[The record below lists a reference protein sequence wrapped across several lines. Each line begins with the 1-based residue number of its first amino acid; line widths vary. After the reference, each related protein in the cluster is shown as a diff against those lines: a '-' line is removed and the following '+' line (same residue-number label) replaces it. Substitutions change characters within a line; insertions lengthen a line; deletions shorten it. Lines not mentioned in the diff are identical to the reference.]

1 MQARNKKDA
10 SDPMKPQ
17 ISRTESQAAELAP
30 ERGRLNSLK
39 VILVLST
46 IMALQMTSFVM
57 IVPLFAR
64 RFNEFGTGVAALGL
78 SAMAY
83 ALVSTVTAPFMGA
96 LADRFGRRPLVL
108 GSLAGYVAAFCGYLL
123 APTAGVLI
131 VLRGITGAFTAALI
145 PAVTGLASD
154 LAPDDRRAQ
163 WIGFV
168 NGGASF
174 GWIAGPIAGGM
185 IYDRWGYSA
194 ALIVS
199 IVIAG
204 VTFLVALLAVPES
217 RLVNE
222 RTSPAAARHP
232 SRGWRKSLQ
241 GSLANLRSS
250 LPNSMP
256 TFFALLFICF
266 AVLFAWAFMEPEFM
280 FYAYNDLDWSSSM
293 LGLVMSTFGVAMMLG
308 EFGFGRLSDRVGRK
322 PIILIGLVL
331 FSAQFL
337 GLAFFSNYLL
347 IAATFTI
354 AGLGNALFDPAL
366 TASILDIS
374 PAEHR
379 ARMLGIK
386 YTAGS
391 IGNILGPA
399 LVVLVTSSVSEN
411 GIFLMA
417 FGVVLLAILVGLT
430 IKIDVQPSESEA
442 EQAVVS
448 MESSISHKSLF
459 SGDT

>member
-1 MQARNKKDA
+1 
-10 SDPMKPQ
+10 MKPPGTPTQ
-17 ISRTESQAAELAP
+17 SQAAESAP
-30 ERGRLNSLK
+30 ERGRLSSLK
-39 VILVLST
+39 VIFVLST
-46 IMALQMTSFVM
+46 ILALQMTSFVM

-64 RFNEFGTGVAALGL
+64 RFDEFGTGVAALGL

-83 ALVSTVTAPFMGA
+83 ALTSTLAAPFMGA

-123 APTAGVLI
+123 APTAGILI

-145 PAVTGLASD
+145 PAITGLASD

-163 WIGFV
+163 WIGIV

-174 GWIAGPIAGGM
+174 GWVAGPIAGGM
-185 IYDRWGYSA
+185 IYDRWGYST

-199 IVIAG
+199 IVMAG
-204 VTFLVALLAVPES
+204 GTFLVALLAVPES
-217 RLVNE
+217 RPTTV
-222 RTSPAAARHP
+222 RTSPAGARRLT
-232 SRGWRKSLQ
+232 RGWRMNLQDSLT
-241 GSLANLRSS
+241 NLRST
-250 LPNSMP
+250 LPNSLP
-256 TFFALLFICF
+256 TFFGLLFICF

-293 LGLVMSTFGVAMMLG
+293 LGLVMSTFGVAMMVG
-308 EFGFGRLSDRVGRK
+308 EFGMGRLSDRVGRK
-322 PIILIGLVL
+322 PVILIGLVL

-337 GLAFFSNYLL
+337 GLALFNNYLL
-347 IAATFTI
+347 IAASFTI

-374 PAEHR
+374 PAQHR
-379 ARMLGIK
+379 ARSLGIK

-399 LVVLVTSSVSEN
+399 LVVLVTSSVSES

-417 FGVVLLAILVGLT
+417 SGVVLLAILVGST

-442 EQAVVS
+442 KQVVVS
-448 MESSISHKSLF
+448 TESSISQSVN
-459 SGDT
+459 